1 MKTINWESIAARFPA
16 ARSMRLK
23 PGHIFEDPVF
33 LALCVSTVIFA
44 LVGLA
49 LLLRES

>member
-1 MKTINWESIAARFPA
+1 MKTIDWQSIAARFPA

-23 PGHIFEDPVF
+23 PGQIFEDPIV

-44 LVGLA
+44 LVGLVI
-49 LLLRES
+49 LLN